1 MGQQVEIVRPANG
14 AAGLSPPVT
23 SPNGS
28 EPDNAASLRRLLQI
42 SNLTPAQA
50 LFLGHEI
57 LSALKSLP
65 ANGLSLDGVRV
76 SGEGTVCLCGLDRS
90 APTEP
95 EHAGLADVL
104 HVLAA
109 AVRGIAPSNGA
120 AAALDAAA
128 DRAAS
133 AEADLDRVAAAM
145 DSAERPPDSTRAEIG
160 TLVSLAT
167 GSERPRPSARRPLIK
182 PRSAR
187 PSPRDKREMPVT
199 WFRPLWRSVA
209 ALAVLAGAVLL
220 EFSLLHD
227 RLSNDVR
234 LLLDTVKPPSQAATP
249 TGPPG
254 IAPGP
259 VPVPAPGAAG
269 AVNGVDL
276 RALQPCSA
284 GTTCSVRVLMHLQAQ
299 PQPVTVRWAFQLAD
313 RCTGAQSTV
322 PGGAVS
328 VASRQTD
335 VSVVAAVPLPV
346 TRALAVIAVTGAP
359 ASAASPP
366 LLVPS
371 GRGVSC

>member
-1 MGQQVEIVRPANG
+1 M
-14 AAGLSPPVT
+14 L
-23 SPNGS
+23 
-28 EPDNAASLRRLLQI
+28 
-42 SNLTPAQA
+42 
-50 LFLGHEI
+50 
-57 LSALKSLP
+57 
-65 ANGLSLDGVRV
+65 
-76 SGEGTVCLCGLDRS
+76 
-90 APTEP
+90 
-95 EHAGLADVL
+95 
-104 HVLAA
+104 
-109 AVRGIAPSNGA
+109 
-120 AAALDAAA
+120 
-128 DRAAS
+128 
-133 AEADLDRVAAAM
+133 
-145 DSAERPPDSTRAEIG
+145 
-160 TLVSLAT
+160 
-167 GSERPRPSARRPLIK
+167 
-182 PRSAR
+182 
-187 PSPRDKREMPVT
+187 VT

-227 RLSNDVR
+227 RLSNDVH

>member
-1 MGQQVEIVRPANG
+1 MGQQVEMVRPADG
-14 AAGLSPPVT
+14 AAGLSPPVI

-28 EPDNAASLRRLLQI
+28 ELNKAASLRRLLQI
-42 SNLTPAQA
+42 CSLTPGQA

-57 LSALKSLP
+57 LSGLKSLP

-76 SGEGTVCLCGLDRS
+76 SREGKVCLCDLDRS
-90 APTEP
+90 PPTEP
-95 EHAGLADVL
+95 EYAGLAGVL
-104 HVLAA
+104 HILAA
-109 AVRGIAPSNGA
+109 AVRGRAPSNGA
-120 AAALDAAA
+120 AAALEAAA
-128 DRAAS
+128 DRVAS
-133 AEADLDRVAAAM
+133 AEADLDRVAAGM
-145 DSAERPPDSTRAEIG
+145 DSAESPPRSTRAEIG
-160 TLVSLAT
+160 ALVSLAT
-167 GSERPRPSARRPLIK
+167 GSELPRPSARRPLIK

-187 PSPRDKREMPVT
+187 PSPRDKRAMLLT
-199 WFRPLWRSVA
+199 WFRPLWRSLA

-227 RLSNDVR
+227 RLSNEVH
-234 LLLDTVKPPSQAATP
+234 LLLDSVKPPSQAATP

-259 VPVPAPGAAG
+259 VPVPAPDAAG

-284 GTTCSVRVLMHLQAQ
+284 GTICSVRVLVHLQAQ
-299 PQPVTVRWAFQLAD
+299 PQPVTVRWTFQVAD
-313 RCTGAQSTV
+313 RCTGTQITV

-328 VASRQTD
+328 VASSQTD

-346 TRALAVIAVTGAP
+346 SRALAAIAVTAEP
-359 ASAASPP
+359 ASTASPP

-371 GRGVSC
+371 GGGVSC